1 MITEQEE
8 KDFEKFIEELKAHE
22 FVQSKENEDVFRRYF
37 NEQYHMEVMVVDDW
51 CEVKDAE
58 IFEDND
64 SIAYMKYV
72 NSFDDL
78 ARFANA
84 VGFSLNVE
92 TTNPCE

>member
-8 KDFEKFIEELKAHE
+8 KDFEKFIEELKVHG
-22 FVQSKENEDVFRRYF
+22 FVQSKENEDVFRKDF
-37 NEQYHMEVMVVDDW
+37 DSQFHIEVMTDDGW
-51 CEVKDAE
+51 CTVMDAE
-58 IFEDND
+58 IYESNNL
-64 SIAYMKYV
+64 IAYMKYV
-72 NSFDDL
+72 DSFDDL